1 LIKLLIKYQ
10 ESNVYKGGKF
20 LMDFEISEENRM
32 FREAIRD
39 FAEREIAPLVEEAE
53 ATHSFP
59 IPLFRKM
66 GEQGF
71 LCPRYPL
78 EMGGGGGDKITEC
91 IMVEEL
97 CRINVGIAG
106 SLMVQSGLAT
116 APIYRYGSEEQKEKF
131 LLPAIRGEK
140 IGAFG
145 LTEPDV
151 GSDAAAIKTKAV
163 RDGDSYIINGTK
175 MFITNGP
182 ICDYVV
188 VAAYTDPSRRGEGIN
203 LFIVEKGTP
212 GFTVSRKLD
221 KVGNFSAETGELV
234 FEDCRVPVGNRIG
247 EREGGGFAQLADTL
261 ISGRI
266 TYGARC
272 TGTGQAA
279 YELTFKYAQERVQF
293 GKPIGKYQI
302 NRFRIAEMA
311 MYLDVMRS
319 YTYRVAWMYDQGKKV
334 RKESSMVKLFTAE
347 ILQKILADAM
357 QIHGG
362 YGYMMEYPIQR
373 FWRDGRLFT
382 VTEGTSEIQ
391 HLVIANELGL

>member
-1 LIKLLIKYQ
+1 
-10 ESNVYKGGKF
+10 
-20 LMDFEISEENRM
+20 MDFEISEENRM
-32 FREAIRD
+32 FREAIRE
-39 FAEREIAPLVEEAE
+39 FAEREIVPLVDEAE
-53 ATHSFP
+53 ATHTFP
-59 IPLFRKM
+59 IPLFKKM

-97 CRINVGIAG
+97 CRIDVGIAG
-106 SLMVQSGLAT
+106 GLMVQSGLAT
-116 APIYRYGSEEQKEKF
+116 APIYRFGSEEQKEKF
-131 LLPAIRGEK
+131 LFPAIKGEK

-163 RDGDSYIINGTK
+163 RDGNDYLINGTK

-188 VAAYTDPSRRGEGIN
+188 VAAYTDPTRRGEGIN

-221 KVGNFSAETGELV
+221 KVGNWTSETGELV
-234 FEDCRVPVGNRIG
+234 FEDCRVPAKNMIG
-247 EREGGGFAQLADTL
+247 GKEGGGFAQLADTL

-279 YELTFKYAQERVQF
+279 YELTAKYAQERVQF

-311 MYLDVMRS
+311 MYLDIMRT

-347 ILQKILADAM
+347 TLQKILADAM

-391 HLVIANELGL
+391 HLVIARELGL